1 MVVVPLIIEH
11 VPLQLVLSLGLRIG
25 LLLYIRILLLH
36 LFKLVALVVAPR
48 RGPVILPFA
57 HAHPT
62 EVILA
67 HLTRH
72 VVAALVFL
80 DRSFAAR
87 TGLCIGHDPSHIFT
101 LSIGLDVP

>member
-25 LLLYIRILLLH
+25 LLLYIWILFLH

-48 RGPVILPFA
+48 CGTMIAPFA

-62 EVILA
+62 EVILT

-72 VVAALVFL
+72 VVAALIFL
-80 DRSFAAR
+80 DWSFAAR
-87 TGLCIGHDPSHIFT
+87 TGLCIGHDPSHILT